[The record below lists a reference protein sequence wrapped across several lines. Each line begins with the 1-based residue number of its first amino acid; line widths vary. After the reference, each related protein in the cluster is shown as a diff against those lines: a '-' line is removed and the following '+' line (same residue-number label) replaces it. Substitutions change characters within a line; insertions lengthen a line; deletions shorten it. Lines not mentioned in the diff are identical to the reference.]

1 MCSDKR
7 GAALARW
14 TACVA
19 ALVLAGC
26 AAAPPREPETLQ
38 ITARAYGLAE
48 GSADPVDDELAA
60 GAADVSGEHPLE
72 FYQQLAVQRHPDI
85 LAARHRVQAA
95 AQDVIQA
102 GQLEDPL
109 LTESFQPFE
118 RHGVQTAAG
127 RGVNTLGVSQRFP
140 WFGELR
146 QRTQVADRQTQIELA
161 RLAQVEQRVRES
173 VALAYYDLWYAQR
186 AIAVTEASRALLED
200 LLRFAEARYRAGT
213 TSQQDVLRAQVEI
226 DRLGEQLIAWR
237 GRRDQARADLARLLH
252 VTPEAEMVAAEPSG
266 LDVTQQVD
274 ALYRA
279 AIRCRPELR
288 ERLAALAREQ
298 EQVRLAE
305 LQYYPDVTV
314 GLNWQA
320 IDRNAAISPV
330 ANGNDNVAFTI
341 GVNLPVWR
349 ERLDAALR
357 SAEQR
362 LIAAGHAYDSERDET
377 LRQIKRLHVQARTL
391 EQQLRVYSEQIIPRA
406 RQTLKVSVADYRVA
420 KVDFDQI
427 IDNWSDLL
435 RYELLEA
442 QLRAMLGQTLASLE
456 RAVGCAL
463 AEIEEH
469 ASGSSA
475 AHVAPEDA
483 PEPRDIAR

>member
-1 MCSDKR
+1 MNAEKCQATR
-7 GAALARW
+7 GGLAA
-14 TACVA
+14 CIA
-19 ALVLAGC
+19 AMVLAGC
-26 AAAPPREPETLQ
+26 AGPPPRAPEAFQ
-38 ITARAYGLAE
+38 IGAHAYALAE
-48 GSADPVDDELAA
+48 GAAEPLGDELAA
-60 GAADVSGEHPLE
+60 GLPEVSGEHPLE
-72 FYQQLAVQRHPDI
+72 FYQQLALQRHPDI

-95 AQDVIQA
+95 EQEVIQA

-109 LTESFQPFE
+109 LTESFQPFQ

-127 RGVNTLGVSQRFP
+127 RGVNTLAISQRFP
-140 WFGELR
+140 WFGELQ
-146 QRTQVADRQTQIELA
+146 QRAAVADRQTQIELA
-161 RLAQVEQRVRES
+161 RLAQAEQRVREA

-186 AIAVTEASRALLED
+186 AIALTEASRALLED

-226 DRLGEQLIAWR
+226 DRLSEQLIAWR

-252 VTPEAEMVAAEPSG
+252 VSPEAEMVAAEPAG
-266 LDVTQQVD
+266 WDVTEQVD

-279 AIRCRPELR
+279 AIRCRPELQ

-305 LQYYPDVTV
+305 LQYFPDITV
-314 GLNWQA
+314 GLSWQA

-349 ERLDAALR
+349 QRLDAAVR

-377 LRQIKRLHVQARTL
+377 FRQIKRLHVQAL
-391 EQQLRVYSEQIIPRA
+391 ALQQQLRVYSEQILPRA
-406 RQTLKVSVADYRVA
+406 QQTLKISVADYRVA

-435 RYELLEA
+435 RDQLLEA
-442 QLRAMLGQTLASLE
+442 QLKALLGQALASLE

-463 AEIEEH
+463 AEIEKP
-469 ASGSSA
+469 AADSGSALA
-475 AHVAPEDA
+475 APSDAAGGAAP
-483 PEPRDIAR
+483 AR